1 MSTKHHIPRKIKKA
15 ITSGG
20 LIKEIVTLED
30 DSLPSR
36 ATINVI
42 GRHTKW
48 KVKAC
53 RIARREQRRYYQ
65 KLWRIYNGCI

>member
-20 LIKEIVTLED
+20 LIKEIIMSEG
-30 DSLPSR
+30 DSLPGR

-42 GRHTKW
+42 GRRTKW

-65 KLWRIYNGCI
+65 KLWRIYNDCI